1 MVSEP
6 PSKFN
11 VSDELFYKIFCI
23 FSLTIFGSMIFFSI
37 SYRLKKVA
45 KNENKIEEIIEVEEL
60 EKVKPINNKELK
72 KYIL

>member
-1 MVSEP
+1 M
-6 PSKFN
+6 
-11 VSDELFYKIFCI
+11 DQWY
-23 FSLTIFGSMIFFSI
+23 FFSI